1 MNPITNIVFFLT
13 WDFHFIWAI
22 KTMLR
27 GWDVMS
33 KSSPPPTGI
42 WTTQVKKPVHPEMI
56 DVEPGTELMGV
67 NFDDKK
73 DDPLL
78 QSLQD
83 RIEELDNKEEE
94 DVAFIGVIIE
104 HFDDLMID
112 ETMNKD
118 DRAVLNIINEILKNY
133 HKLNIYNKK
142 QLYMYVRE
150 ATDLPSRKITKSI
163 KKIKTS
169 YVVLKDDFIN

>member
-13 WDFHFIWAI
+13 WVFLFIWAI

-83 RIEELDNKEEE
+83 RIEELDNKEE
-94 DVAFIGVIIE
+94 DDDDDGDII
-104 HFDDLMID
+104 
-112 ETMNKD
+112 
-118 DRAVLNIINEILKNY
+118 
-133 HKLNIYNKK
+133 
-142 QLYMYVRE
+142 VR
-150 ATDLPSRKITKSI
+150 
-163 KKIKTS
+163 
-169 YVVLKDDFIN
+169 V

>member
-1 MNPITNIVFFLT
+1 MNPITDIVFFLT
-13 WDFHFIWAI
+13 WVFLFIWAI
-22 KTMLR
+22 RTMSR

-42 WTTQVKKPVHPEMI
+42 WTTQVKKPIHPEMI

-94 DVAFIGVIIE
+94 DDDDDGYII
-104 HFDDLMID
+104 
-112 ETMNKD
+112 
-118 DRAVLNIINEILKNY
+118 
-133 HKLNIYNKK
+133 
-142 QLYMYVRE
+142 VR
-150 ATDLPSRKITKSI
+150 
-163 KKIKTS
+163 
-169 YVVLKDDFIN
+169 V

>member
-1 MNPITNIVFFLT
+1 MNPITDIVFFLT
-13 WDFHFIWAI
+13 WGFLFIWAI

-94 DVAFIGVIIE
+94 DDDDDGDII
-104 HFDDLMID
+104 
-112 ETMNKD
+112 
-118 DRAVLNIINEILKNY
+118 
-133 HKLNIYNKK
+133 
-142 QLYMYVRE
+142 VR
-150 ATDLPSRKITKSI
+150 
-163 KKIKTS
+163 
-169 YVVLKDDFIN
+169 V

>member
-1 MNPITNIVFFLT
+1 MNPITDIVFFLT
-13 WDFHFIWAI
+13 WVFLFIWAI
-22 KTMLR
+22 RTMSR

-42 WTTQVKKPVHPEMI
+42 WTTQVKKPIHPEMI

-83 RIEELDNKEEE
+83 RIEELDNNDEE
-94 DVAFIGVIIE
+94 DDDDDGDVI
-104 HFDDLMID
+104 
-112 ETMNKD
+112 
-118 DRAVLNIINEILKNY
+118 
-133 HKLNIYNKK
+133 
-142 QLYMYVRE
+142 VR
-150 ATDLPSRKITKSI
+150 I
-163 KKIKTS
+163 
-169 YVVLKDDFIN
+169 

>member
-1 MNPITNIVFFLT
+1 MNPITDIVFFLT
-13 WDFHFIWAI
+13 WVFLFIWAI
-22 KTMLR
+22 RTMSR

-94 DVAFIGVIIE
+94 DDDDDGDII
-104 HFDDLMID
+104 
-112 ETMNKD
+112 
-118 DRAVLNIINEILKNY
+118 
-133 HKLNIYNKK
+133 
-142 QLYMYVRE
+142 VR
-150 ATDLPSRKITKSI
+150 
-163 KKIKTS
+163 
-169 YVVLKDDFIN
+169 V

>member
-1 MNPITNIVFFLT
+1 MNPITDIIFSIT
-13 WDFHFIWAI
+13 WILLLVWAI
-22 KTMLR
+22 RTMSR
-27 GWDVMS
+27 GWNAVS

-42 WTTQVKKPVHPEMI
+42 WTTQVKKPIHPEMI

-94 DVAFIGVIIE
+94 DDDDDGDII
-104 HFDDLMID
+104 
-112 ETMNKD
+112 
-118 DRAVLNIINEILKNY
+118 
-133 HKLNIYNKK
+133 
-142 QLYMYVRE
+142 VR
-150 ATDLPSRKITKSI
+150 
-163 KKIKTS
+163 
-169 YVVLKDDFIN
+169 V

>member
-1 MNPITNIVFFLT
+1 MNPITDIVFFLT
-13 WDFHFIWAI
+13 WVFLFIWAI
-22 KTMLR
+22 RTMSR

-42 WTTQVKKPVHPEMI
+42 WTTQVKKPIHPEMI

-94 DVAFIGVIIE
+94 DDDDDGDII
-104 HFDDLMID
+104 
-112 ETMNKD
+112 
-118 DRAVLNIINEILKNY
+118 
-133 HKLNIYNKK
+133 
-142 QLYMYVRE
+142 VR
-150 ATDLPSRKITKSI
+150 
-163 KKIKTS
+163 
-169 YVVLKDDFIN
+169 V

>member
-1 MNPITNIVFFLT
+1 MNPITDIVFFLT
-13 WDFHFIWAI
+13 WVFLFIWAI

-42 WTTQVKKPVHPEMI
+42 WTTQVKKPIHPEMI

-94 DVAFIGVIIE
+94 DDDDDGDII
-104 HFDDLMID
+104 
-112 ETMNKD
+112 
-118 DRAVLNIINEILKNY
+118 
-133 HKLNIYNKK
+133 
-142 QLYMYVRE
+142 VR
-150 ATDLPSRKITKSI
+150 
-163 KKIKTS
+163 
-169 YVVLKDDFIN
+169 V